1 MTDRNKTKKYIYI
14 GTIIF
19 FVLLTLGYTAYEIQK
34 IVFGPKITI
43 LSPENGSL
51 ASTSEIQIIGT
62 TKNIQDISMNDRKI
76 FIDEQGN
83 FREELLL
90 SYGYNIIML
99 KANDRFGRGTEKK
112 LELIYK

>member
-1 MTDRNKTKKYIYI
+1 MTDRHKTKKYLFI

-19 FVLLTLGYTAYEIQK
+19 LVLITLGYTAYEIQK
-34 IVFGPKITI
+34 VIFGPKITI
-43 LSPENGSL
+43 LSPNDGSL

-83 FREELLL
+83 FKEELLL
-90 SYGYNIIML
+90 SYGYNIITL
-99 KANDRFGRGTEKK
+99 KANDKFGRDTEKK
-112 LELIYK
+112 LEIIYK